1 MNILVTLNSNY
12 IKPLKVMLWSLFFN
26 NRGRD
31 FHVYLIHS
39 SLTPQELEDLREY
52 INSSGHEF
60 SVIKI
65 PAKYFADAPVVK
77 HYSQEMYYRLLAHR
91 FLPEDLDRI
100 LYLDPDILVI
110 NPINELYETEM
121 KGYLYAA
128 SYHKR
133 ALVKG
138 INMIRLKAYE
148 MQEYFNSGVLLMNLP
163 LHREKIREEE
173 IFAYLEK
180 NRNRLILPDQDLLN
194 ALYSKEIK
202 KVDEVL
208 YNYDTRFYYYYRIQ
222 SNGRVNMDYI
232 MDNTVILHFCGKKKP
247 WQEQYTGEFH
257 SLYKHYERLALGKK
271 VLGSSAKVSA
281 GNWQRILITD
291 INNNRIIP

>member
-31 FHVYLIHS
+31 FHVYLVHS
-39 SLTPQELEDLREY
+39 SLTAQELDDLRQY
-52 INSSGHEF
+52 INANGHEF
-60 SVIKI
+60 FAIKI
-65 PAKYFADAPVVK
+65 PGGYFAGAPVVK

-91 FLPEDLDRI
+91 FLPEDLERV

-110 NPINELYETEM
+110 NPVNALYEMDLE
-121 KGYLYAA
+121 GYLYAA

-148 MQEYFNSGVLLMNLP
+148 MEEYFNSGVLLMNLS
-163 LHREKIREEE
+163 LHRKKIREEE

-202 KVDEVL
+202 KVDEVI
-208 YNYDTRFYYYYRIQ
+208 YNYDTRFYHYYRIQ
-222 SNGRVNMDYI
+222 SGGRVNMDYI

-271 VLGSSAKVSA
+271 VLDSAKA
-281 GNWQRILITD
+281 GVGS
-291 INNNRIIP
+291 